1 MTPHIEVATMIGEP
15 EDISPQSPLARIGD
29 TLRAAVSEEDLFF
42 LDFNEHISRSVLMH
56 VLQDCCAHGLQ
67 FIPVITSAR
76 ATYAPEILAA
86 AGRDRGVCL
95 RMSAYA
101 FAPSGFALDDEIQ
114 ELLATAKMQRE
125 AADLLLDLGYLQG
138 SLTAYDVR
146 KMLSEITA
154 LGAWRSLMLAATTI
168 PPAFTKDDFALDGD
182 TVIPRHEWTLRKAM
196 LAMDMPRMPAFADYV
211 IQGAGRPAKGFLPL
225 PNVRYTAENHTVVL
239 RGHKLARN
247 DTQYGDLC
255 RRLLGRPEYAGRN
268 FSPGDQEI
276 EAAARGLLHLRDQE
290 ALRWIGT
297 SHHFQHVTQA
307 LAAQ

>member
-1 MTPHIEVATMIGEP
+1 MTARFGSLLLLTLASGDHISFTLRVKAYPVQTTLRPQQRQRPPLRHGSRQYIPIVQPHRGEVRALTKAPQRARDWMTPHIEVATMIGEP

-125 AADLLLDLGYLQG
+125 AADLLLDLGY
-138 SLTAYDVR
+138 
-146 KMLSEITA
+146 
-154 LGAWRSLMLAATTI
+154 W
-168 PPAFTKDDFALDGD
+168 
-182 TVIPRHEWTLRKAM
+182 
-196 LAMDMPRMPAFADYV
+196 
-211 IQGAGRPAKGFLPL
+211 
-225 PNVRYTAENHTVVL
+225 
-239 RGHKLARN
+239 
-247 DTQYGDLC
+247 
-255 RRLLGRPEYAGRN
+255 
-268 FSPGDQEI
+268 
-276 EAAARGLLHLRDQE
+276 
-290 ALRWIGT
+290 
-297 SHHFQHVTQA
+297 
-307 LAAQ
+307 